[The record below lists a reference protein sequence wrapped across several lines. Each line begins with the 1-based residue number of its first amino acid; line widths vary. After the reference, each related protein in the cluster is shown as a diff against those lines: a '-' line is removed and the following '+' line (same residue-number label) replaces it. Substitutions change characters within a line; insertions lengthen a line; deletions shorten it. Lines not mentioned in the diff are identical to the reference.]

1 MPIARASLSLFLQR
15 RKVSQSSARIV
26 RNPAENA
33 WFFAIFANAESW
45 LSGMPQRLERGL
57 R

>member
-15 RKVSQSSARIV
+15 RKVSQSNARIV